1 MPTYCETATREQ
13 VEIIKQFLAGVTVQE
28 LTNRYMRTHTE
39 KSEITRKTIAMSRET
54 AADIVFK
61 ALKLIEW

>member
-13 VEIIKQFLAGVTVQE
+13 VEIITQFLAGITVQE

-39 KSEITRKTIAMSRET
+39 QSDITGKSIAMTKET
-54 AADIVFK
+54 AARFVFN
-61 ALKLIEW
+61 AIKLIKW